1 MSKNA
6 TQKTERIQADWTSFS
21 DTERALNEAGI
32 EQLRDEVRALRFQL
46 EQANREVNNN
56 KELTNAVE
64 EELRLQHDEVC
75 RAVVAVFVALYN
87 EWRVGH

>member
-1 MSKNA
+1 MSENA
-6 TQKTERIQADWTSFS
+6 FQNTGRIQADSTSFG

-32 EQLRDEVRALRFQL
+32 EQLRDEVRVLRFQL
-46 EQANREVNNN
+46 EEANREVENE
-56 KELTNAVE
+56 KQLMSAVSE
-64 EELRLQHDEVC
+64 EFRSQHDEVC